1 MTTESRPWYQTCWI
15 TLPSLAMTLIVRL
28 VVRKDSANQLFLSN
42 FLLTKIMARAKLF
55 SPQSR
60 HNFSRACVFST
71 LADHQ
76 TTNNMRRK
84 SRRGGV
90 AYGGQR

>member
-1 MTTESRPWYQTCWI
+1 
-15 TLPSLAMTLIVRL
+15 MTLIIRL
-28 VVRKDSANQLFLSN
+28 VVRKDSANQIFLSN
-42 FLLTKIMARAKLF
+42 FLLTKIMARAKLL

-71 LADHQ
+71 LADNQ

-84 SRRGGV
+84 PRRGGV
-90 AYGGQR
+90 AYGGQT